1 MVTKSGLGVVADVSL
16 TIQIIHDQR
25 EARLV
30 PIGELDVHSASTF
43 TVAADLAMA
52 ERPARLHVDLS
63 QVAFIDTSGVRCL
76 EALAAAADEL
86 GISCTIAGRDAVFD
100 AAGGPPGSIVVWSGS
115 TTRTIERPPAGSGVD
130 PPTNDLM
137 P

>member
-1 MVTKSGLGVVADVSL
+1 MVAKSGLGVVTDVSL

-43 TVAADLAMA
+43 TVAAELAMA

-63 QVAFIDTSGVRCL
+63 QVGFIDSSGVRCL
-76 EALAAAADEL
+76 EALAEMAEDL
-86 GISCTIAGRDAVFD
+86 GISCTIAGRDAAFD
-100 AAGGPPGSIVVWSGS
+100 GRAGERGPMVVWSGAR
-115 TTRTIERPPAGSGVD
+115 TRSIDRPPEQ
-130 PPTNDLM
+130 
-137 P
+137 